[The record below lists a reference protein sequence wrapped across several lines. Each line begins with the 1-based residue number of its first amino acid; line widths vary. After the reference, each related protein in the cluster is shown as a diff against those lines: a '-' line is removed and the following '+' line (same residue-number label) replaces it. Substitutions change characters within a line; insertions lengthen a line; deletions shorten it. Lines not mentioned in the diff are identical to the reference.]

1 MDSMAQVPL
10 PWERLLWSARTLSL
24 SGRYVLTDFR
34 LVFEDGADALPNEIA
49 LHDVG
54 EIVRSQSWFDRLAR
68 TSTLVIRR
76 RGHSSP
82 FVLYRVRRGAQ
93 LAALLELLTG
103 DPRPTVDE
111 AFVRGAL
118 RWEPRTSPRRPHYVL
133 AGLATALAL
142 VFGVAFSLGG
152 SAAEISYPAD
162 DAIYPSGA
170 KRDSNEILRFMENE
184 VLPWA
189 RTALAPIVGGAELV
203 ACSTCHG
210 TPDRNWVMPSVAALP
225 EPVFRRLTFERYS
238 PAMDP
243 QTRNAIYGYLA
254 ESDKQ
259 GKAAYMR
266 EVVMPGM
273 ARLLHRPPYDFTK
286 PFDYNR
292 TRFAFGCYHCHRV
305 S

>member
-1 MDSMAQVPL
+1 MAQVPL
-10 PWERLLWSARTLSL
+10 PWERLLWSARTVSL
-24 SGRYVLTDFR
+24 RGRYVLTDFR
-34 LVFEDGADALPNEIA
+34 LVFEGGTDETRSDEIA
-49 LHDVG
+49 VHDVG
-54 EIVRSQSWFDRLAR
+54 EIVRSQSWFNRLTR

-76 RGHSSP
+76 RGNGQP
-82 FVLYRVRRGAQ
+82 FVLQGVRNGTQ
-93 LAALLELLTG
+93 LAALLELLAD
-103 DPRPTVDE
+103 DPQPALDE
-111 AFVRGAL
+111 AFVRSAL
-118 RWEPRTSPRRPHYVL
+118 RWEPRTSGPRPRYAL
-133 AGLATALAL
+133 AGVAAALGVL
-142 VFGVAFSLGG
+142 VGVAFSLGG
-152 SAAEISYPAD
+152 SAASIAYPSD

-170 KRDSNEILRFMENE
+170 KRDSKDIVRFMEND

-189 RTALAPIVGGAELV
+189 RTALAPIVGGADRV
-203 ACSTCHG
+203 ACATCHDRDA
-210 TPDRNWVMPSVAALP
+210 TNRNWQMPSVAALP

-238 PAMDP
+238 PAMDA

-286 PFDYNR
+286 SYDYNR